1 MLELVTELSSED
13 QLSRLVDER
22 MLYECHFLDFKSEI
36 DNNEKL
42 AKNLAAFA
50 IDGGALIVGVE
61 EAGIARVPS
70 LRPVVLLGLRE
81 RVDQVTKSRISPRL
95 AIRTIEIPSRRKGH
109 GYLVVI
115 VPPSPDAPHM
125 VEGRYWARNDTTKR
139 ELTDPEVR
147 RLIQQ
152 HQVEQERSSDL
163 LLTAELQ
170 RDPLPDD
177 RWPHLH
183 VIAQPLHP
191 RQEMLWDA
199 ASRAGGWNT
208 WVREHILPSA
218 FRSPSNDERW
228 SVAGRANG
236 CGLFNP
242 GITRDRHVELDDDGE
257 PRRDANDLEFQ
268 DDGGLRLYSAGVTEQ
283 SSAFGPM
290 LADKTVVRLTARLV
304 RAAQVVTEATEYLGS
319 WDLGVAITRLDGL
332 PMASASA
339 RTHGKALG
347 FSEPSYR
354 QLLRITR
361 EALEADPVGVTTRRL
376 LARLGRALDAEA
388 TIIEEA
394 MRVGANLEREQPAR
408 SVDPATDAH

>member
-1 MLELVTELSSED
+1 MLELVTELATEE
-13 QLSRLVDER
+13 QLRRLVDER
-22 MLYECHFLDFKSEI
+22 LLYECHFLDFKSEV

-61 EAGIARVPS
+61 EAGLARVPS
-70 LRPVVLLGLRE
+70 LRPVPLLGLRE

-95 AIRTIEIPSRRKGH
+95 SIRAVEIPSATTGF
-109 GYLVVI
+109 GYLVVV

-147 RLIQQ
+147 RLIHQ
-152 HQVEQERSSDL
+152 HQDERDRSSEVL
-163 LLTAELQ
+163 LAAEVR

-183 VIAQPLHP
+183 VVAQPLHP
-191 RQEMLWDA
+191 RQEMLWEV
-199 ASRAGGWNT
+199 ASRSGGWNS
-208 WVREHILPSA
+208 WVRENILPSA
-218 FRSPSNDERW
+218 FLAPAHDERW

-242 GITRDRHVELDDDGE
+242 GITRDRHVEFDVDGE

-283 SSAFGPM
+283 HPDFGPM

-304 RAAQVVTEATEYLGS
+304 RAAQVVTETTDYLGS

-332 PMASASA
+332 PIASASA
-339 RTHGKALG
+339 RTGVKGLG
-347 FSEPSYR
+347 FSESEYR
-354 QLLRITR
+354 QVLRITR
-361 EALEADPVGVTTRRL
+361 ETLDADPIGVTTRRL

-388 TIIEEA
+388 QIIEEA
-394 MRVGANLEREQPAR
+394 MRVGVALERV
-408 SVDPATDAH
+408 S